1 MNDFTENTRVQVPAA
16 LHLCRLG
23 YTYLSAIKDED
34 YDDKTNILKKVFI
47 RAVCHI
53 NEDKNL
59 QEHQAADLLN
69 ELIRMSAYE
78 DLGRDFYKKLSAN
91 SGIKLIDYEHR

>member
-1 MNDFTENTRVQVPAA
+1 MANKEFTENTRVQVPAA

-34 YDDKTNILKKVFI
+34 YDDKTNILKKIFV

-53 NEDKNL
+53 NKDTALRSSSEEGVHRVRERL
-59 QEHQAADLLN
+59 SV
-69 ELIRMSAYE
+69 RMSP
-78 DLGRDFYKKLSAN
+78 
-91 SGIKLIDYEHR
+91 